1 MWFMV
6 CLNLTHPVLIRLRR
20 TSECRLRSC
29 PTGFFGGIGI
39 HSLSL
44 QGVASHL
51 LDQAL
56 FVHVVL
62 FFPKASIMIH
72 LAYSEKVCRDRRCFR
87 PDAVVATMV
96 CNLCWW
102 SSASARRA
110 SASHCLFRRM
120 YGGVIPVT
128 SVSIGC
134 TRTPAGGC
142 YLVLRQFGACGY
154 CGTTLRHHTAA
165 PHCGTT
171 LANTIRPEQK
181 QVRLS
186 IFQERQSVLRILCR
200 RSKLH
205 RALTFFESWD
215 RCFE

>member
-62 FFPKASIMIH
+62 FFPTASLMIH
-72 LAYSEKVCRDRRCFR
+72 LAYSEKVCRDRICFR

-96 CNLCWW
+96 YNLCWW

-134 TRTPAGGC
+134 TRTPDGGC
-142 YLVLRQFGACGY
+142 YLVLRQVGACGH

-171 LANTIRPEQK
+171 LWHHTGEHYSAGAKASATIDFSRT
-181 QVRLS
+181 
-186 IFQERQSVLRILCR
+186 
-200 RSKLH
+200 SKC
-205 RALTFFESWD
+205 APYFVSSK
-215 RCFE
+215 

>member
-1 MWFMV
+1 ML
-6 CLNLTHPVLIRLRR
+6 CLNLPHPVLIRLRH
-20 TSECRLRSC
+20 TSECRLSSC
-29 PTGFFGGIGI
+29 PTGFFFGIGI

-44 QGVASHL
+44 QGAASHL
-51 LDQAL
+51 LNQAL

-62 FFPKASIMIH
+62 LFPTASLMIH

-87 PDAVVATMV
+87 PDAFVATMV

-128 SVSIGC
+128 TGSMTVGLDRVHPD
-134 TRTPAGGC
+134 TRRRLLFSAASSRC
-142 YLVLRQFGACGY
+142 VWA
-154 CGTTLRHHTAA
+154 LRHHTAA

-171 LANTIRPEQK
+171 LWHHTGEHYSAGAKACAT
-181 QVRLS
+181 VD
-186 IFQERQSVLRILCR
+186 F
-200 RSKLH
+200 
-205 RALTFFESWD
+205 
-215 RCFE
+215 